1 MNYSLEKLLIIP
13 IDGIFKTV
21 TNLKNRQDYII
32 RDIGLLTTQ
41 DKNNYYIKTNKFKYD
56 DQPLITSN
64 NSYIQKNKIL
74 EVPTLSLVKLP
85 NLQFQ
90 NIEIEYDIEMI
101 GSKNKKVYGM
111 NQPVSKNLPNNLNFK
126 LTLESK

>member
-13 IDGIFKTV
+13 IDGIFKTI
-21 TNLKNRQDYII
+21 TNLKNKQEFII

-56 DQPLITSN
+56 DQPIITSN
-64 NSYIQKNKIL
+64 DSYIQEKKIM

-85 NLQFQ
+85 NLKFN
-90 NIEIEYDIEMI
+90 NIEIKYDIEMV

-126 LTLESK
+126 ITLESK